1 MKKMYWIA
9 LSLVCILTCCASSP
23 AEAAPELPSDKNA
36 TPETVA
42 LYNHLKQLM
51 NKGIMFGHQDD
62 LLYGIGWKYDERRS
76 DVHTVTGDYAAV
88 HGYEIGHI
96 ELGHDVSLDSIH
108 FDVIR
113 ARIIESYKRNGI
125 NTISW
130 HGDNPLTGG
139 TSWDPSD
146 NQTVKSVLPGGEKHA
161 LYITWL
167 DRLADFLLSLK
178 DENGTFVPV
187 IFRPYHEHMGSWFW
201 WGKDIC
207 TVDEYKAIWKM
218 TVEYL
223 RDTRN
228 IHHLLYAYSNSSVAT
243 ETEYMERYPGDDY
256 IDLIGFDTYQ
266 NEGPNG
272 KSDFI
277 RTVKTNLDIITKV
290 GKERNK
296 IPALTE
302 CGLEKVTDPQWF
314 TGTLYEAIQSY
325 PISYVLV
332 WRNAYEKPDHYYAP
346 YPGHTSSED
355 FLRFKQLPGIL
366 FEKDLP
372 DMYK

>member
-1 MKKMYWIA
+1 MKKFYWII
-9 LSLVCILTCCASSP
+9 LSFFCVMSCYASSMTP
-23 AEAAPELPSDKNA
+23 ATTLPADKKA
-36 TPETVA
+36 TPETIA
-42 LYNHLKQLM
+42 LYNNLKSLM
-51 NKGIMFGHQDD
+51 SKGIMFGHQDD
-62 LLYGIGWKYDERRS
+62 LLYGIGWKYDDGRS
-76 DVHTVTGDYAAV
+76 DVHSITGDYAAV

-96 ELGHDVSLDSIH
+96 ELGRDVSLDSVH

-113 ARIIESYKRNGI
+113 ARIVESHKRNGI

-139 TSWDPSD
+139 SSWDPSD
-146 NQTVKSVLPGGEKHA
+146 NQTVKSTLPGGEKHE
-161 LYITWL
+161 LYMTWL

-178 DENGTFVPV
+178 DENGTLVPV

-207 TVDEYKAIWKM
+207 TVEEYKAIWKM

-223 RDTRN
+223 RDTKN
-228 IHHLLYAYSNSSVAT
+228 VHNLLYAYSNSGVAT
-243 ETEYMERYPGDDY
+243 EAEYMERYPGDEF
-256 IDLIGFDTYQ
+256 IDMLGFDTYQ
-266 NEGPNG
+266 YGGIEG
-272 KSDFI
+272 KEHFMQTL
-277 RTVKTNLDIITKV
+277 RTNLDIITKV

-302 CGLEKVTDPQWF
+302 CGFEKVEDPTWF
-314 TGTLYEAIQSY
+314 TRTLYEAIKPY
-325 PISYVLV
+325 KISYVLV

-346 YPGHTSSED
+346 YPGHPSEKD
-355 FLRFKQLPGIL
+355 FLRFKASPDIL